1 MQARDEEER
10 VGSLDRPDKAVAP
23 QDDSTL
29 GPSLGG
35 GTPWYLNWRFWFG
48 IGIAALSIW
57 YVARGIPLESVFEA
71 MKQADLVLL
80 FAASI
85 PCYVAA
91 TWVRALRWRHLTNPV
106 VEIDRVPLFHA
117 QAIGFL
123 VNNILPLRVGEF
135 VRSWYLARQQGVS
148 ATSILGT
155 VVIERVIDVV
165 CVLLIAAASLTWA
178 GRGGDSLLSRGTM
191 LLLPAACVP
200 VLGLVAIRMFPEQ
213 VIAIAHFFVR
223 PLPDGIG
230 STLERLVRR
239 FADGLH
245 SLSLGSHLAWILVH
259 SVVIW
264 LLLSTIPMLAG
275 IYAFGL
281 ELGNPVETLMVSWI
295 LLAAV
300 GVAVAIPSTPGF
312 FGTYQL
318 AFNSVLE
325 RFGVTPAEALA
336 LGLLVWFVFWSSLV
350 VLGLLVLRSQKTSLG
365 ELTFHSSYDYEPVE
379 GSGPESAPDDD
390 PPGKDPATENR

>member
-1 MQARDEEER
+1 MNGRPQSAGPTQSDE
-10 VGSLDRPDKAVAP
+10 GTAP
-23 QDDSTL
+23 
-29 GPSLGG
+29 GLGG
-35 GTPWYLNWRFWFG
+35 APWYFNWRFWLG

-57 YVARGIPLESVFEA
+57 YVARGIPVENVVEA
-71 MKQADLVLL
+71 MKQANLVLL
-80 FAASI
+80 FVASV
-85 PCYVAA
+85 PCYIAS

-135 VRSWYLARQQGVS
+135 VRSWYLARKQGVS

-165 CVLLIAAASLTWA
+165 SVLLIAAASLTWA
-178 GRGGDSLLSRGTM
+178 GRGGDSLLARGTL

-200 VLGLVAIRMFPEQ
+200 VMGLFALRAFPEQ
-213 VIAIAHFFVR
+213 VITIARFVTR
-223 PLPDGIG
+223 PFPERIG
-230 STLERLVRR
+230 ETLARLLGR

-245 SLSLGSHLAWILVH
+245 SLSFGSHLAWILVH
-259 SVVIW
+259 TVVIW

-275 IYAFGL
+275 LYAFGL
-281 ELGNPVETLMVSWI
+281 ELGTPMETLMVSWI
-295 LLAAV
+295 VLAAV

-336 LGLLVWFVFWSSLV
+336 LGLLVWFVFWSTLV
-350 VLGLLVLRSQKTSLG
+350 LLGLYVLRSERTSLG
-365 ELTFHSSYDYEPVE
+365 ELTFYSSDDADD
-379 GSGPESAPDDD
+379 APSDD
-390 PPGKDPATENR
+390 PIGTRPSSKDPATENR

>member
-1 MQARDEEER
+1 M
-10 VGSLDRPDKAVAP
+10 LDRPDRPSAP
-23 QDDSTL
+23 QGDATPASASSSSTF
-29 GPSLGG
+29 GG
-35 GTPWYLNWRFWFG
+35 DLPWYLNWRFW
-48 IGIAALSIW
+48 IGIVIAGLSIW
-57 YVARGIPLESVFEA
+57 YVARGIPIEDVVAA
-71 MKQADLVLL
+71 MKQANLLLL
-80 FAASI
+80 FVLSV
-85 PCYVAA
+85 PCYIVA

-106 VEIDRVPLFHA
+106 AEIDRVPLFHA

-135 VRSWYLARQQGVS
+135 VRSWYLARKQGVS

-178 GRGGDSLLSRGTM
+178 GRGGDSLLARGTM

-200 VLGLVAIRMFPEQ
+200 VMGLIAIRLFPEQ
-213 VIAIAHFFVR
+213 VIRITHFAAK
-223 PLPDGIG
+223 PLPTRIG
-230 STLERLVRR
+230 ATLERLLRR

-259 SVVIW
+259 SVTIW

-281 ELGNPVETLMVSWI
+281 ELGNPIETLMISWI

-350 VLGLLVLRSQKTSLG
+350 VLGLLVLRSERTSLG
-365 ELTFHSSYDYEPVE
+365 ELTFYNTEEASED
-379 GSGPESAPDDD
+379 G